1 LEQINSKLLVAKHV
15 FPQFWRLQEDIRNF
29 FLDNADRAQ
38 RRGNWLM
45 VAIDIARNGEGFRA
59 I

>member
-1 LEQINSKLLVAKHV
+1 MNSKLLVAKYV